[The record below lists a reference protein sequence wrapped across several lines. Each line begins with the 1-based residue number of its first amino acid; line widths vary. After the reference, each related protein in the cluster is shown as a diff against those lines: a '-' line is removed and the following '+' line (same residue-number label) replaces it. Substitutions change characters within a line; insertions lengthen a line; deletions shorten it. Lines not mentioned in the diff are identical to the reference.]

1 MEAVTPA
8 GDRGRAV
15 AIPGNREAADRRATA
30 RGDRR
35 VEVDTGDAAA
45 VDDDVTQGG
54 NDRTI
59 RKHTDRADHALQAG
73 GADQDIARRGQRGG
87 HGGTGEASPLATG
100 HGRPRSRRRDAPDE
114 RGALQR
120 DAAVRGRK
128 GGAQREGVVAGA
140 AGVGGDD
147 HVAAERRADRSS
159 DRNTGRADG
168 GIGSERDGARRAE
181 RGGGGRGQTVAV
193 RTRRGDRQ
201 GARIGARAGRD
212 RCRQAHR
219 VEAGAR
225 EGDVPVGAEDIA
237 KKVSPQESHA
247 GAGEGDISRDGNVT
261 GGGAGKSIAG
271 SGRRAAREG
280 RGDTADQGGALD
292 GQVA

>member
-15 AIPGNREAADRRATA
+15 AVPGNREATDRRATA
-30 RGDRR
+30 HRDRR
-35 VEVDTGDAAA
+35 VEVDAVDAAA
-45 VDDDVTQGG
+45 VDDDVAQGG
-54 NDRTI
+54 NNRAI
-59 RKHTDRADHALQAG
+59 GVHTDRADHALQAR
-73 GADQDIARRGQRGG
+73 GADQDIARRGQRGSNG
-87 HGGTGEASPLATG
+87 SAVEASPLATG
-100 HGRPRSRRRDAPDE
+100 HGGARSRRRDATDE

-128 GGAQREGVVAGA
+128 GGAQREGVFAGA

-181 RGGGGRGQTVAV
+181 RGGGGGVQAVTV

-201 GARIGARAGRD
+201 GTRIGARAGRD
-212 RCRQAHR
+212 RCR
-219 VEAGAR
+219 
-225 EGDVPVGAEDIA
+225 
-237 KKVSPQESHA
+237 
-247 GAGEGDISRDGNVT
+247 
-261 GGGAGKSIAG
+261 
-271 SGRRAAREG
+271 
-280 RGDTADQGGALD
+280 
-292 GQVA
+292 

>member
-15 AIPGNREAADRRATA
+15 AVPGNREATDRRATA
-30 RGDRR
+30 HRDRR
-35 VEVDTGDAAA
+35 VEVDAVDAAA
-45 VDDDVTQGG
+45 VDDDVAQGG
-54 NDRTI
+54 NNRAI
-59 RKHTDRADHALQAG
+59 GVHTDRADHALQAG
-73 GADQDIARRGQRGG
+73 GADQDIARRGQRRG

-100 HGRPRSRRRDAPDE
+100 HGGARSRRRDATDE

-128 GGAQREGVVAGA
+128 GGAQREGVFAGDA
-140 AGVGGDD
+140 ASVGGDD

-159 DRNTGRADG
+159 NRNTGRADG

-181 RGGGGRGQTVAV
+181 RGGGGGVQAVTV

-212 RCRQAHR
+212 RCR
-219 VEAGAR
+219 
-225 EGDVPVGAEDIA
+225 
-237 KKVSPQESHA
+237 
-247 GAGEGDISRDGNVT
+247 
-261 GGGAGKSIAG
+261 
-271 SGRRAAREG
+271 
-280 RGDTADQGGALD
+280 
-292 GQVA
+292 

>member
-15 AIPGNREAADRRATA
+15 AVAGDPEAADRRTAA

-35 VEVDTGDAAA
+35 KQVDSGDAAA
-45 VDDDVTQGG
+45 VDDDVTQGRR
-54 NDRTI
+54 DRPI
-59 RKHTDRADHALQAG
+59 REHSDGTNHALQAG
-73 GADQDIARRGQRGG
+73 GADQDIARRGQRRG

-100 HGRPRSRRRDAPDE
+100 HGGARSRRRDATDE

-128 GGAQREGVVAGA
+128 GGAQSEGVFAGA

-159 DRNTGRADG
+159 NRNTGRADG

-181 RGGGGRGQTVAV
+181 RGGGGGVQAVTV

-201 GARIGARAGRD
+201 GTRIGARAGRD
-212 RCRQAHR
+212 RCR
-219 VEAGAR
+219 
-225 EGDVPVGAEDIA
+225 
-237 KKVSPQESHA
+237 
-247 GAGEGDISRDGNVT
+247 
-261 GGGAGKSIAG
+261 
-271 SGRRAAREG
+271 
-280 RGDTADQGGALD
+280 
-292 GQVA
+292 

>member
-15 AIPGNREAADRRATA
+15 AVPGNREAANRRATA

-35 VEVDTGDAAA
+35 VEVDTGDATAG
-45 VDDDVTQGG
+45 DDDVAQGG
-54 NDRTI
+54 NDCTI
-59 RKHTDRADHALQAG
+59 RQYTDGTDDALQAR
-73 GADQDIARRGQRGG
+73 GADQDVARRGQRGA

-100 HGRPRSRRRDAPDE
+100 HGRPRSRRRDATDE

-128 GGAQREGVVAGA
+128 GGAQSEGVFAGA

-181 RGGGGRGQTVAV
+181 RGGGGGVQAVTV

-201 GARIGARAGRD
+201 SARVHARAGRD
-212 RCRQAHR
+212 RP
-219 VEAGAR
+219 G
-225 EGDVPVGAEDIA
+225 
-237 KKVSPQESHA
+237 
-247 GAGEGDISRDGNVT
+247 
-261 GGGAGKSIAG
+261 
-271 SGRRAAREG
+271 
-280 RGDTADQGGALD
+280 
-292 GQVA
+292 